1 MPSPA
6 WLPAPMARII
16 ITRQHGSNN
25 FSNIGIAS
33 HHFGKACDQRTPAD
47 PPDKSQVMSN
57 LASKVQLHRRFC
69 AMPISASW
77 GADHQIPSIRT
88 ILSGVGLDLDW
99 ISIVWIAPGGRRLV
113 RIRGE

>member
-25 FSNIGIAS
+25 FSNIGIAC

-57 LASKVQLHRRFC
+57 LASKVQLHRRFLC
-69 AMPISASW
+69 DAHQCLLGSGSLNTKYQNDFEWSW
-77 GADHQIPSIRT
+77 IG
-88 ILSGVGLDLDW
+88 LGLDFHRMDRARGTQTR
-99 ISIVWIAPGGRRLV
+99 SDSRR
-113 RIRGE
+113 